1 MSRVEMG
8 KVEKKGVMAA
18 AKALKEAYLLGMDD
32 PRLLVRQVCRRRE
45 HSRL

>member
-18 AKALKEAYLLGMDD
+18 AKALKEAYLLDG
-32 PRLLVRQVCRRRE
+32 
-45 HSRL
+45 